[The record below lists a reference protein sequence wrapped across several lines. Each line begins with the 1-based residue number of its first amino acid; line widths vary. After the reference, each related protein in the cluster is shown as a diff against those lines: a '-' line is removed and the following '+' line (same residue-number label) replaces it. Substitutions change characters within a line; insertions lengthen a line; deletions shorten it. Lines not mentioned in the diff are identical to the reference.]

1 MTATRYLLVAA
12 GGALGSVARYWVG
25 GWAPRLLG
33 QAFPYGTFIVNVVGS
48 FLISVIMTGA
58 LNTSL
63 ISPNA
68 RLFLTVGI
76 MGGFTTYSSFNYETL
91 ALLQQRLWLGG
102 GLNVLATVVACLA
115 AGLLGFAA
123 GRLVFGS

>member
-25 GWAPRLLG
+25 GWAPRLFG
-33 QAFPYGTFIVNVVGS
+33 QAFPYGTFLVNVTGS

-58 LNTSL
+58 LNTSV

-91 ALLQQRLWLGG
+91 ALLQQRLWVAG
-102 GLNVLATVVACLA
+102 GLNVAATVVGCLV
-115 AGLLGFAA
+115 AGVLGLGA
-123 GRLVFGS
+123 GRLIFGS